1 MKEMVCLNKRY
12 KKTDVAIKNG
22 QPREISNIVHTRH
35 DTKANQKKTTQNV
48 LDTTLRKQTQIT

>member
-1 MKEMVCLNKRY
+1 MVCLNKRY

-35 DTKANQKKTTQNV
+35 DTKANQKKNHNTKCVRHHFT
-48 LDTTLRKQTQIT
+48 